1 MTSSYYW
8 VQIPYAPEFFSGLI
22 LTTSSVVIIPW
33 GPVGTRGDPWGP
45 VGTRGDQWGPD
56 HRGPVEQWVQKL
68 GTRGDPWG
76 PVGTRGD
83 QWGPDHRGP
92 VEQWV
97 QKTGRTVSR
106 ED

>member
-45 VGTRGDQWGPD
+45 VGTRGDPWGP
-56 HRGPVEQWVQKL
+56 V
-68 GTRGDPWG
+68 GTRSQRTGGTVGTEVGDPWG